1 MPADG
6 TDSPRSDR
14 KLLASD
20 EPPPFVVL
28 NPDAIAPIFL
38 VCDHASRRIPVA
50 LGTMGLDPFARRCHL
65 ALDIG
70 AGALTEALAS
80 SLGATAVLCQ
90 YSRLVIDCNRQL
102 MDPGAFLK
110 FGDGV
115 VIPGNRNLRRADKE
129 IRADAIYRPYHQA
142 IELQLARVASAG
154 VRPVFVA
161 VHSFAHVLNG
171 ESRTWDMGVLW
182 DKDPVTA
189 TLFMNDLGKAGYHVG
204 DNEPYSGKM
213 PEDYTI
219 DNHAE
224 PTNLPHVGL
233 EIRQDLILH
242 DEGVARIADVL
253 HDLLSSAPARL
264 QPTNL
269 DSWRSG

>member
-1 MPADG
+1 MGVAHRIGKSLCVFEAFDVEH
-6 TDSPRSDR
+6 DR
-14 KLLASD
+14 VHSR
-20 EPPPFVVL
+20 VV
-28 NPDAIAPIFL
+28 
-38 VCDHASRRIPVA
+38 
-50 LGTMGLDPFARRCHL
+50 
-65 ALDIG
+65 
-70 AGALTEALAS
+70 
-80 SLGATAVLCQ
+80 
-90 YSRLVIDCNRQL
+90 
-102 MDPGAFLK
+102 
-110 FGDGV
+110 GDGV
-115 VIPGNRNLRRADKE
+115 DTIGEVDNGLISHADQV
-129 IRADAIYRPYHQA
+129 ADGQGAI
-142 IELQLARVASAG
+142 
-154 VRPVFVA
+154 
-161 VHSFAHVLNG
+161 
-171 ESRTWDMGVLW
+171 
-182 DKDPVTA
+182 
-189 TLFMNDLGKAGYHVG
+189 AGYHVG